1 MALSRIHRGMSY
13 QDQDQRGLGEGPRE
27 RRLHTITIW
36 ETLEEDS
43 RFGRFL
49 AAARAAELENNLR
62 GPGFMTVFAVPDEVL
77 GDNDDRVLR
86 DVVTN
91 HVVRGMQKAVDLRT
105 TPSVKSVGGLAM
117 PVARDGVDIRFGDA
131 KLVRTDIACTNGMV
145 HILDKLV
152 REPAHAG

>member
-1 MALSRIHRGMSY
+1 MSY
-13 QDQDQRGLGEGPRE
+13 QDQDQRGLGEGPRD

-36 ETLEEDS
+36 ETLEEDG
-43 RFGRFL
+43 RFRRFL
-49 AAARAAELENNLR
+49 AAARTAELENNLR

-77 GDNDDRVLR
+77 ADADSQVLR
-86 DVVTN
+86 EVVGH

-105 TPSVKSVGGLAM
+105 TPSVKSMAGVAM

-131 KLVRTDIACTNGMV
+131 KLVRTDIACTNGMI